1 MKMQRFFEGK
11 KWMLAV
17 AILLAGGY
25 TRAQGT
31 QDTLT
36 LNLDKALEIALSD
49 NPTIKVAE
57 EEIALKKVSHKEAWQ
72 NLLPEASISGTMSHT
87 ITAPQFSIGDQT
99 VKMGKDKANTATGT
113 LNISLPL
120 FAPAVYRAMSMTKTD
135 IELAVEESRA
145 SKQDLVNQV
154 TKAYYQLMLTQDS
167 YDVLQKS
174 YKLAEDNY
182 NIVNAKYR
190 QGTVSE
196 FDKITAEVQMRSVKP
211 SVISAGNAVTLS
223 KLQLKVLMGITAD
236 VDIKIDDSLAA
247 YEGVVFANQL
257 DNTVHEGLVNNTT
270 MKQLEL
276 NRLMLQKNIKSLRTN
291 FMPTLGLG
299 YSYQYQSMNNDSW
312 NVFNYNYGS
321 SSSLVFSLSIPLYKA
336 SNFTKLKSNR
346 IQMRQLDQNRLD
358 TERKLNMQITS
369 YQDNM
374 SASSEQVSSNKE
386 NVMQAEK
393 AVQIAGK
400 RYEVGKG
407 TVLELNTSQ
416 VQLTEAE
423 LTYNQSIYDYLV
435 AKADLDQ
442 VLGRDY
448 IIKNQK

>member
-1 MKMQRFFEGK
+1 
-11 KWMLAV
+11 MLAV

-120 FAPAVYRAMSMTKTD
+120 FAPAVYRAMAMTKTD
-135 IELAVEESRA
+135 IELAVEKSRA

>member
-1 MKMQRFFEGK
+1 MQRFFEGK

-135 IELAVEESRA
+135 IELAVEKSRA

-312 NVFNYNYGS
+312 KVFNYNYGS

>member
-1 MKMQRFFEGK
+1 
-11 KWMLAV
+11 MLAV

-135 IELAVEESRA
+135 IELAVEKSRA

>member
-1 MKMQRFFEGK
+1 MQKIFVGK
-11 KWMLAV
+11 RLALV
-17 AILLAGGY
+17 TAILLVGGHVQ
-25 TRAQGT
+25 AQEVK
-31 QDTLT
+31 DTLI
-36 LNLDKALEIALSD
+36 LNLDRALEIALSD
-49 NPTIKVAE
+49 NPTIKVVE
-57 EEIALKKVSHKEAWQ
+57 EEIALKKVSHKETWQ
-72 NLLPEASISGTMSHT
+72 NLLPEASISGTMNYT
-87 ITAPQFSIGDQT
+87 ITAPQFSIGDET
-99 VKMGKDKANTATGT
+99 IKMGKDKSNTASGA
-113 LNISLPL
+113 LNVSLPI

-135 IELAVEESRA
+135 LELAVEKSRA

-167 YDVLQKS
+167 YGVLQKS
-174 YKLAEDNY
+174 YNLAEENF
-182 NIVNAKYR
+182 NIVNAKYQ
-190 QGTVSE
+190 QGVVSE
-196 FDKITAEVQMRSVKP
+196 FDKISAEVQMRSIKP
-211 SVISAGNAVTLS
+211 NVISAANAVTLS
-223 KLQLKVLMGITAD
+223 KLQLRVLMGITVD
-236 VDIKIDDSLAA
+236 VDIKIDDSLAS
-247 YEGVVFANQL
+247 YETVVFANQL
-257 DNTVHEGLVNNTT
+257 ENSGHEGLINNTT

-276 NRLMLQKNIKSLRTN
+276 SMKTLQQNIKSLRTN
-291 FMPTLGLG
+291 FIPTLAMS

-312 NVFNYNYGS
+312 NIFNYNWAG
-321 SSSLVFSLSIPLYKA
+321 SSSLVFSLSVPLYKA

-346 IQMRQLDQNRLD
+346 IQMRQLDQNRID

-374 SASSEQVSSNKE
+374 AASSEQVSSNKE
-386 NVMQAEK
+386 NVRQAEK

-448 IIKNQK
+448 VIKK

>member
-1 MKMQRFFEGK
+1 
-11 KWMLAV
+11 MLAV

-135 IELAVEESRA
+135 IELAVEKSRA

-270 MKQLEL
+270 MRQLEL

>member
-1 MKMQRFFEGK
+1 MQRFFEGK
-11 KWMLAV
+11 KWILAV

-135 IELAVEESRA
+135 IELAVEKSRA

-435 AKADLDQ
+435 AKAELDQ

>member
-1 MKMQRFFEGK
+1 
-11 KWMLAV
+11 MLAV

-135 IELAVEESRA
+135 IELAVEKSRA

-435 AKADLDQ
+435 AKADLDR

>member
-1 MKMQRFFEGK
+1 MQRFFEGK

-135 IELAVEESRA
+135 IELAVEKSRA

-442 VLGRDY
+442 VLGRD
-448 IIKNQK
+448 

>member
-1 MKMQRFFEGK
+1 MQRFFEGK

-135 IELAVEESRA
+135 IELAVEKSRA

-299 YSYQYQSMNNDSW
+299 YTYQYQSMNNDSW

>member
-1 MKMQRFFEGK
+1 MQRFFEGK

-17 AILLAGGY
+17 TILLAGGY

-87 ITAPQFSIGDQT
+87 ITAPQLSIGDQT

-135 IELAVEESRA
+135 IELAVEKSRA

>member
-1 MKMQRFFEGK
+1 MQRFFEGK

-135 IELAVEESRA
+135 IELAVEKSRA

-190 QGTVSE
+190 QGIVSE

>member
-1 MKMQRFFEGK
+1 MQRFFEGK

-25 TRAQGT
+25 TRAQGA

-99 VKMGKDKANTATGT
+99 VKMGKDEANTATGT

-135 IELAVEESRA
+135 IELAVEKSRA

>member
-1 MKMQRFFEGK
+1 
-11 KWMLAV
+11 MLAV

-135 IELAVEESRA
+135 IELAVEKSRA

-190 QGTVSE
+190 QGIVSE